1 MKTILRFILLPCLAI
16 TAFAGIR
23 GDDQSEL
30 TIISARYGTD
40 EQRIDVADLLRPLIA
55 HDCFLLRARWGLGNP
70 DPAPNTIKD
79 VQIVY
84 RFNGTR
90 KSATFRQ
97 DQDIILPTPTAAFTI
112 VSASFGVTNRR
123 VDVTEAI
130 RARVVDGS
138 LQLPPKWGFGRV
150 DPAAGTVK
158 TVEITYIHEGVPK
171 TATFKQTQEIKLP

>member
-1 MKTILRFILLPCLAI
+1 MLRAFLLHCLAI
-16 TAFAGIR
+16 AAFAGTR

-40 EQRIDVADLLRPLIA
+40 EQRIDVADVLRPLIA
-55 HDCFLLRARWGLGNP
+55 HDCFLLHAGWGLGNP
-70 DPAPNTIKD
+70 DPAPDQIKD

-84 RFNGTR
+84 RFKGAR

-97 DQDIILPTPTAAFTI
+97 DENIILPTPTAAFTI
-112 VSASFGVTNRR
+112 VSASYGVTNRH

-130 RARVVDGS
+130 RARIVDGA
-138 LQLPPKWGFGRV
+138 LRLPPNWGFGRV

-158 TVEITYIHEGVPK
+158 TVKVTYIHDGVPK